1 LDKFAE
7 LKSQE
12 PRHSSSPRGRV
23 PRLRCLQVD
32 VSRADLQLK
41 KQLSFR
47 LGSPEEL
54 TLDGKDMSFPFD
66 ILEIY
71 GETLTS
77 LRVHAPEPYDPE
89 RRPDILLVDLQRL
102 NAICPKLKR
111 FGVDMN
117 RDGQWTSLLSL
128 YISDSWRT
136 LLLSSDHSIVSTNN
150 PVLRLPQRTR
160 SIPRAN
166 PPHTHSGRQTRL
178 LRARPPT
185 HRQSIYQIP
194 V

>member
-1 LDKFAE
+1 LQSLKVKSPDILQAFA
-7 LKSQE
+7 
-12 PRHSSSPRGRV
+12 GRV

-41 KQLSFR
+41 KQLFFR
-47 LGSPEEL
+47 LGPLEEL
-54 TLDGKDMSFPFD
+54 TLDGKDISFPFD

-89 RRPDILLVDLQRL
+89 RRPDTLLVDLQRL

-111 FGVDMN
+111 LGVDMN

-128 YISDSWRT
+128 YIYPIRGAP
-136 LLLSSDHSIVSTNN
+136 SSYLAIIASSQLTNN
-150 PVLRLPQRTR
+150 PALRLPQRTR
-160 SIPRAN
+160 PIPRAN
-166 PPHTHSGRQTRL
+166 PPHTHSGRQARL

-185 HRQSIYQIP
+185 HRQSVYQIP